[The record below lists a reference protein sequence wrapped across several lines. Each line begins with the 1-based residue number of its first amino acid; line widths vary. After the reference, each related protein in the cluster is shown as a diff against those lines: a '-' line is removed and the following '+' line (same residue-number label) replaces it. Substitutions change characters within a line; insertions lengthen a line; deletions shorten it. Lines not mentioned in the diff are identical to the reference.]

1 MTLRKLTLLASIA
14 FVGYA
19 GTNCSS
25 KEDKAQ
31 YDRFYGEGR
40 SEREE
45 SAGSGSF
52 TPRSDN
58 DETFADRGDQD
69 LKVNPDSINSLS
81 VTENADSEQ
90 GTSTALTE
98 GIPETA
104 GKTIA
109 EVSEKEPAKADE
121 APKQKPVPADIA
133 ALLNKNT
140 CSACHKPYE
149 RLVGPA
155 YSEVA
160 KKKYPISKIVE
171 LVYKP
176 QPENWPGYPPMAPMT
191 QVPKDE
197 VEKLGRWINSL

>member
-1 MTLRKLTLLASIA
+1 MTLRKLTLIAAVA

-25 KEDKAQ
+25 KEDQAK
-31 YDRFYGEGR
+31 YDTYYGDGR
-40 SEREE
+40 AEREE
-45 SAGSGSF
+45 AAGEGSF
-52 TPRSDN
+52 TPRADN
-58 DETFADRGDQD
+58 DQASDDQ
-69 LKVNPDSINSLS
+69 KVDPATVNSLS

-98 GIPETA
+98 GKPEVA
-104 GKTIA
+104 GKTLA
-109 EVSEKEPAKADE
+109 EVAEKPEAVAAMQADE

-133 ALLNKNT
+133 AMLNKYT

-155 YSEVA
+155 YSDVA
-160 KKKYPISKIVE
+160 KKKYPIGKIVE

-191 QVPKDE
+191 QVPKED
-197 VEKLGRWINSL
+197 VEKLGKWINSL

>member
-1 MTLRKLTLLASIA
+1 MVLKKITLLASLA
-14 FVGYA
+14 FVAYA
-19 GTNCSS
+19 GVNCSS

-31 YDRFYGEGR
+31 YDKYYGSGR
-40 SEREE
+40 AEREE
-45 SAGSGSF
+45 TAGGGSF
-52 TPRSDN
+52 TARKDN
-58 DETFADRGDQD
+58 DEVSADDN
-69 LKVNPDSINSLS
+69 LKVNPDSVNSLS

-98 GIPETA
+98 GKPETA
-104 GKTIA
+104 GKTLS
-109 EVSEKEPAKADE
+109 EVSEKEETPAKKVDE

-140 CSACHKPYE
+140 CSACHNPYQ

-160 KKKYPISKIVE
+160 KKKYSVDQIVA

-191 QVPKDE
+191 QVPKED
-197 VEKLGRWINSL
+197 VMKLAKWINSL